1 MEKIEDLEK
10 EDKEERE
17 NQLKW
22 EEKIYKLEVEKKAI
36 LEQLRNDNKE
46 LKDVII
52 NFFKNK
58 K

>member
-1 MEKIEDLEK
+1 MEKIEYLEK
-10 EDKEERE
+10 EDKKERE

-22 EEKIYKLEVEKKAI
+22 EEKIYELEVEKKAI
-36 LEQLRNDNKE
+36 LEELRNDNKE